1 MVILILE
8 LSLPFLLVLAF
19 LVVRLR
25 LDISRPSPRA
35 FGCII
40 PRLCVVS
47 SDEVQRYREMVEQE
61 SAVGGRLG
69 REVRWKQIRVYW
81 GFLREMAWN
90 TRLFQQAV
98 RFEKMKIDPVKPS
111 LDYELRETL
120 ACELV
125 DETAYLRR
133 RLVKWQIRFI
143 LRAIFRLRVEQQ
155 PLMALLERYK
165 QLEQSIIALTTQAAE
180 ECYQEMLIERL
191 GLTKWGLIDGGSE
204 PA

>member
-8 LSLPFLLVLAF
+8 LSLPILLVLGV
-19 LVVRLR
+19 LVVRLL
-25 LDISRPSPRA
+25 LDVRRPSPRA

-47 SDEVQRYREMVEQE
+47 SDEVLRYREMVEQE

-143 LRAIFRLRVEQQ
+143 LRAIFRLRVEQR